1 MSNSSYQLPDLL
13 SLTRPFDLRT
23 NKSCR
28 TIGIESE
35 QWLTDLSSELEYDDT
50 TLKPAE
56 VQLIPKLKIGLLASL
71 CFPTCDAPQLRLA
84 SDFWALII
92 VSNERVKAGA
102 NERGGHGWNDVP
114 EDSISNKGFVE
125 LLNTHDL
132 FRHLSERITRLQTIT
147 TPRWQKQFTTSIRAF
162 KEAQLAAIKYRR
174 NNTVPA
180 LDDYVD
186 FCRDL
191 NGLRMIFDLVESAE
205 GLNLDITEMRLDDGD
220 DLRMLRR
227 LAAEFISLSFDIF
240 AYNNDQ
246 AVGHKLNIVDVMM
259 VQRDLSIQG
268 AVNQSGSLIK
278 DKFDGFKTLETALWS
293 RHPREDSSSQLSPSP
308 PPPPPTEPTNASLGS
323 TLTTWIRSPLSR
335 SNSRTNLRALFSA
348 SEATKWDRNTVND
361 VSLFLQGLKD
371 CMGGCLNWAYDSQIF
386 FGTKGDA
393 VRNFGWVFL
402 TQKE

>member
-1 MSNSSYQLPDLL
+1 
-13 SLTRPFDLRT
+13 
-23 NKSCR
+23 
-28 TIGIESE
+28 
-35 QWLTDLSSELEYDDT
+35 
-50 TLKPAE
+50 
-56 VQLIPKLKIGLLASL
+56 
-71 CFPTCDAPQLRLA
+71 
-84 SDFWALII
+84 
-92 VSNERVKAGA
+92 
-102 NERGGHGWNDVP
+102 
-114 EDSISNKGFVE
+114 
-125 LLNTHDL
+125 
-132 FRHLSERITRLQTIT
+132 LSERITRLQKIT
-147 TPRWQKQFTTSIRAF
+147 TPRWQKQFTSSIRAF

-174 NNTVPA
+174 NNIVPA

-246 AVGHKLNIVDVMM
+246 AAGYKLNIVDVMM
-259 VQRDLSIQG
+259 AQRDLSIQG

-293 RHPREDSSSQLSPSP
+293 RHPREDPSSSQLSRP
-308 PPPPPTEPTNASLGS
+308 PPPAEPTNASLGS

-335 SNSRTNLRALFSA
+335 SSSRTNLRALFSA
-348 SEATKWDRNTVND
+348 SEATKWDRNTIKD

-386 FGTKGDA
+386 FGTQGDA
-393 VRNFGWVFL
+393 VRNFGWAFL
-402 TQKE
+402 TPEE

>member
-28 TIGIESE
+28 AVGIESE
-35 QWLTDLSSELEYDDT
+35 QWLADLGSELDYDET
-50 TLKPAE
+50 TLKAAE
-56 VQLIPKLKIGLLASL
+56 LELVPKLKIGLLASL

-84 SDFWALII
+84 ADFWALII
-92 VSNERVKAGA
+92 IANERIKAGVG
-102 NERGGHGWNDVP
+102 ERGGHGWNEVP
-114 EDSISNKGFVE
+114 EGAISNNGFTE

-132 FRHLSERITRLQTIT
+132 FKHLGPRIARLEPIT
-147 TPRWQKQFTTSIRAF
+147 TPRWKKQFTTSIRAY

-174 NNTVPA
+174 NGTEPA

-227 LAAEFISLSFDIF
+227 FAAEFISLSFDIF
-240 AYNNDQ
+240 SYNNDQ
-246 AVGHKLNIVDVMM
+246 AAGYKLNLVDVMM
-259 VQRDLSIQG
+259 SQRDLSIQG

-278 DKFDGFKTLETALWS
+278 DKFDGFKALETALWS
-293 RHPREDSSSQLSPSP
+293 RHPREDAHPASP
-308 PPPPPTEPTNASLGS
+308 PAEPSAGTSLGS
-323 TLTTWIRSPLSR
+323 TLTAWVRSPLSR

-348 SEATKWDRNTVND
+348 SEATKWDRNTIND
-361 VSLFLQGLKD
+361 VSLFFQGLKD

-402 TQKE
+402 TQKEQ